1 MHCVLFA
8 AVLFLFFSGLS
19 NAQVPSYTNILTFT
33 SPVRLV
39 ATNTNVFRL
48 GGATAI
54 MGSQQTYLPSIQV
67 SSIGSARYLILAL
80 NGSTDG
86 VDKTTNISYYRNYT
100 NGSNYILVATSS
112 IHTNLAIPSGGVF
125 VFPMNPT
132 TKTITSTTPVYK
144 LTNSSQWYSVSG
156 VWNVTNGFR
165 ASYFSSSLTTNTS
178 IMTMVGPYGSYT
190 VTNKAIYIDRSIP
203 KSVTV
208 YTTNIGQTWITSSI
222 PGSGNPGYVS
232 DNEQGNH
239 DLTNNYYAVLSQSNT
254 NSIVQVYRFPP

>member
-1 MHCVLFA
+1 
-8 AVLFLFFSGLS
+8 
-19 NAQVPSYTNILTFT
+19 
-33 SPVRLV
+33 
-39 ATNTNVFRL
+39 L

-86 VDKTTNISYYRNYT
+86 VDKTTNISYDRNYT
-100 NGSNYILVATSS
+100 NGSNYILVASSS
-112 IHTNLAIPSGGVF
+112 IYTNLVIPSGGVF
-125 VFPMNPT
+125 VFSMNPI
-132 TKTITSTTPVYK
+132 TKNLTSQIPVFK
-144 LTNSSQWYSVSG
+144 FTNSSGWNSVSG

-165 ASYFSSSLTTNTS
+165 MAYSTSIWRTNTN
-178 IMTMVGPYGSYT
+178 ILTMLAPVISRDSVTPDSYM
-190 VTNKAIYIDRSIP
+190 VTNKVIFLDRYIP

-208 YTTNIGQTWITSSI
+208 YTANGGATWNTNSI
-222 PGSGNPGYVS
+222 PGSGNPYYVT

-254 NSIVQVYRFPP
+254 NSIVQVYRFPR